1 MRHNVIS
8 GKSDGGHLGFMQIR
22 PLVLKDF
29 CPPPKNITKYILRS
43 PCAKFHEFIPKCT
56 PGPKIWT
63 VSMDYLASIM
73 THDHAKD
80 LCASELGL
88 LRI

>member
-1 MRHNVIS
+1 MFFICSEVMRHNVKS
-8 GKSDGGHLGFMQIR
+8 GKSDGGHLGFMQVR

-29 CPPPKNITKYILRS
+29 CPPPKNITKYILKS

-63 VSMDYLASIM
+63 VSIDLQLLYTIQRRLA
-73 THDHAKD
+73 
-80 LCASELGL
+80 GQ
-88 LRI
+88 R